1 MRQLLDQL
9 SALTGKG
16 AKFASFKYRT
26 KGTDELS
33 LYLVTLGASLENAY
47 QKDVETLEALIPS
60 LTGVDLDAANAILTS
75 LNVSLDGGIGNNPA
89 YTHGADNGDT
99 YAFTDVPGIKLN
111 KNNGELHLTNALVQ
125 HKTVIETGTPKKP
138 VKSSDLTLAKR
149 KLERSLRKG
158 KIRQFALSGI
168 SVAKLNGET
177 IEFE

>member
-9 SALTGKG
+9 SASKG

-33 LYLVTLGASLENAY
+33 LYLVTLGASVENAY
-47 QKDVETLEALIPS
+47 RHDVETLEALIPS
-60 LTGVDLDAANAILTS
+60 LTGVDLDAANAILAS
-75 LNVSLDGGIGNNPA
+75 LNKSLDGGIGNNPA
-89 YTHGADNGDT
+89 YTHGAASGDT
-99 YAFTDVPGIKLN
+99 YAFTDVPGIVVN
-111 KNNGELHLTNALVQ
+111 KNDGALHLKNVLVQ
-125 HKTVIETGTPKKP
+125 HKTVIEAGNPQKP

-158 KIRQFALSGI
+158 KIRQFALLGI